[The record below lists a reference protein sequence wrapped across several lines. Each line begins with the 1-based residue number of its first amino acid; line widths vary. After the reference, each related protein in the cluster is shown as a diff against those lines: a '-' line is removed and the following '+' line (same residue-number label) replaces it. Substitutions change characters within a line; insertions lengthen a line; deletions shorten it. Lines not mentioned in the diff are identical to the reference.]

1 MPTKAPSRLQQV
13 RSTQLESAD
22 FVEVYDEPQ
31 HYHRFEND
39 YCRVY
44 DVRFAPGETSLYH
57 RHDIDTMYVTVNDT
71 KVYDQ
76 TYQSEQEQIHDLP
89 CGLSLCRQHGSEPL
103 IHRVRN
109 IGTGLMHMIGAEVK
123 KLPPVVAATE
133 LVASHHSKLEP
144 LYPSER
150 LRFYKITLEPG
161 ESTGEIHYGFSGL
174 TVSLSDA
181 NIEFADATGSRRVIS
196 FAPGS
201 HLWHD
206 GPITQTLTNK
216 GHTAFV
222 AVLGEWC

>member
-1 MPTKAPSRLQQV
+1 
-13 RSTQLESAD
+13 
-22 FVEVYDEPQ
+22 
-31 HYHRFEND
+31 
-39 YCRVY
+39 
-44 DVRFAPGETSLYH
+44 
-57 RHDIDTMYVTVNDT
+57 
-71 KVYDQ
+71 
-76 TYQSEQEQIHDLP
+76 
-89 CGLSLCRQHGSEPL
+89 
-103 IHRVRN
+103 
-109 IGTGLMHMIGAEVK
+109 MIGAEVK
-123 KLPPVVAATE
+123 KLPPVVDATE

-161 ESTGEIHYGFSGL
+161 EGTGEIHYGFSGL